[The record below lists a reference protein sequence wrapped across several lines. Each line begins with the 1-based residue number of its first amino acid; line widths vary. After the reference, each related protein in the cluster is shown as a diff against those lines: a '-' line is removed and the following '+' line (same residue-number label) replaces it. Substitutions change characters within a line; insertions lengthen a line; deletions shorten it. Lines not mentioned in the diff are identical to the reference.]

1 MGCGSSSFAVI
12 INLDRP
18 DPFYFAGEVISGVLQ
33 FNVNDET
40 VEVDELVLKFV
51 GESGYTTR
59 YRSSRTTRT
68 QHHAV
73 AIINTN
79 HVLAHPP
86 AGQKELRYG
95 RGQYT
100 FPFQFQLPNNLP
112 PSLNPHVRYYVQ
124 MYVDK
129 AWHKANTQE
138 NKYITIYPHVNIK
151 KTPIFLQP
159 TMFGDQNRKDIVVQG
174 TLQITVSMFKNYRI
188 ANSTHEEV
196 VTSSTIP
203 ELMNRKQPKLNGTF
217 SVVVPTTENASYSQ
231 KLHIPALPSELK

>member
-1 MGCGSSSFAVI
+1 MGCGSSSSAVI

-18 DPFYFAGEVISGVLQ
+18 DPFYFA
-33 FNVNDET
+33 
-40 VEVDELVLKFV
+40 
-51 GESGYTTR
+51 
-59 YRSSRTTRT
+59 
-68 QHHAV
+68 
-73 AIINTN
+73 
-79 HVLAHPP
+79 AHPP
-86 AGQKELRYG
+86 AGQKELTYG
-95 RGQYT
+95 RGLYT

-129 AWHKANTQE
+129 AWYKANTQE

-151 KTPIFLQP
+151 KTPNFLQP

-188 ANSTHEEV
+188 ANSTHDEV
-196 VTSSTIP
+196 VTSSTIS

-217 SVVVPTTENASYSQ
+217 SILVHTTENASYSQ